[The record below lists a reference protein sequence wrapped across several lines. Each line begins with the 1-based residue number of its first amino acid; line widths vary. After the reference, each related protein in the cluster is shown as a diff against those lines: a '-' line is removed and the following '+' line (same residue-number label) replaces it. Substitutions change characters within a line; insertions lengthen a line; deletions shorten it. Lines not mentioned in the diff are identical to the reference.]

1 MQVIC
6 ICHSRTVRMCDE
18 MELPAMLSQLGS
30 ESSSIKPA
38 SSPPCEACPAP
49 VDAKM
54 CGGCAWDSASAVPAD
69 GRRRLSV
76 VRTPEAYGCL
86 RKGASIV
93 VDNDARQPFMRI
105 GDRLLPLSEQFG
117 AVIAGTVLERD
128 IEKVLALGTAAA
140 A

>member
-1 MQVIC
+1 MFPHQVE
-6 ICHSRTVRMCDE
+6 VR
-18 MELPAMLSQLGS
+18 
-30 ESSSIKPA
+30 SSLAKPA
-38 SSPPCEACPAP
+38 GSPPCEACPAP

-86 RKGASIV
+86 RRGASIV
-93 VDNDARQPFMRI
+93 ADHDAGRPFMRI

-117 AVIAGTVLERD
+117 AVIAGTVLEAD
-128 IEKVLALGTAAA
+128 IKIALAAA
-140 A
+140 